1 MGSAAATTNIN
12 RIPGGDMAEWGNFA
26 EALSM
31 GAGWQ
36 GAEKGS
42 RKWVAEMGRGNGSR
56 MRAWEAAW
64 KAKKGS
70 KKSYC
75 PS

>member
-31 GAGWQ
+31 AGMRRAGSAGRGKRSRDAQ
-36 GAEKGS
+36 GAE
-42 RKWVAEMGRGNGSR
+42 
-56 MRAWEAAW
+56 
-64 KAKKGS
+64 S
-70 KKSYC
+70 KEGQ
-75 PS
+75 